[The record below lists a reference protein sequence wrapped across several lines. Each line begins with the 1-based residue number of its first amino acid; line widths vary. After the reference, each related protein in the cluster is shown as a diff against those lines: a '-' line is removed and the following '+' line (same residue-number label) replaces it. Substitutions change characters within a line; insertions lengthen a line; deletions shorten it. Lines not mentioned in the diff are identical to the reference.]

1 MLSFG
6 KHVIILL
13 LWNLHF
19 ESLHLQLIFP
29 KGKCFCIWLLTN
41 VEKICVLSYKK
52 KTSLHQS
59 HCKCGPCPPASLPP
73 PCPTLPEAVQLQ
85 FKNQAGFGNFVKQS
99 VEHYTTKE
107 KKWV

>member
-52 KTSLHQS
+52 KQVSTRVTANVD
-59 HCKCGPCPPASLPP
+59 PAPLPP
-73 PCPTLPEAVQLQ
+73 CHHHALPCLRQYNCNSRTRRDLETL
-85 FKNQAGFGNFVKQS
+85 
-99 VEHYTTKE
+99 
-107 KKWV
+107 